1 VNRVDTTIRVAAGVT
16 VIGLA
21 GIAGAISYSRMTEL
35 AGAHGEHGWRTH
47 MFPLSVGLIEV
58 VASLVLLADKRA
70 GRRSCR
76 LPWAALVAG
85 TAASFAANV
94 AVAGS
99 DWIGRAVS
107 GWPAF
112 ALLTAVKLLF
122 GLLDHP
128 TATTAANESA
138 VPVPTQNADTP
149 VEPGT
154 VRVPADADPDG
165 AHDPAGDWDEPR
177 TGPADADGHHVIQSN
192 GKTNAASA
200 RAARRVRP
208 TISSLDVSPLMT
220 AARAARATLVHDG
233 RTLTREALARQLR
246 TDGHAASNARVSA
259 LLKALAAESLAA
271 EDART
276 TPLRSAEEG
285 GRA

>member
-1 VNRVDTTIRVAAGVT
+1 MNRVDTTIRVAAGVT

-21 GIAGAISYSRMTEL
+21 GIAGAISYSHMTEL

-47 MFPLSVGLIEV
+47 MFPLSVDLIEV
-58 VASLVLLADKRA
+58 VASLVVLADKRA
-70 GRRSCR
+70 GRRSGR

-149 VEPGT
+149 AEPRT
-154 VRVPADADPDG
+154 VPVPADADPDG
-165 AHDPAGDWDEPR
+165 AQDPAGGRDEP
-177 TGPADADGHHVIQSN
+177 P
-192 GKTNAASA
+192 
-200 RAARRVRP
+200 RP
-208 TISSLDVSPLMT
+208 TQPPPGPPSGCFQ
-220 AARAARATLVHDG
+220 RYR
-233 RTLTREALARQLR
+233 RLTCPR
-246 TDGHAASNARVSA
+246 
-259 LLKALAAESLAA
+259 
-271 EDART
+271 
-276 TPLRSAEEG
+276 
-285 GRA
+285 